1 MQNQHTPSPQ
11 PLGLPGPLPSR
22 PCFTYTCCRCVSM
35 TLPEDFLSFPCLLAE
50 RGGLCQPFCALHDME
65 RMDGRTEGRCVSS
78 PLTLSVLVLAR
89 QKEERLTNERTDA
102 DSGRHLCLMDRRK
115 VRKTTTAAAP
125 FRHSARVSAQSP
137 LPRQERTKEEET
149 FHSVPVPFSSLRKT
163 HELANSF
170 ARSPSHSKLVEQR
183 RTRGRLRWI

>member
-1 MQNQHTPSPQ
+1 
-11 PLGLPGPLPSR
+11 
-22 PCFTYTCCRCVSM
+22 M
-35 TLPEDFLSFPCLLAE
+35 TWS
-50 RGGLCQPFCALHDME
+50 GWT
-65 RMDGRTEGRCVSS
+65 DGRTDGGTMRVISAHVVS
-78 PLTLSVLVLAR
+78 PRPCRAKRRATD
-89 QKEERLTNERTDA
+89 ERTDA

-163 HELANSF
+163 HELANSP
-170 ARSPSHSKLVEQR
+170 ARSPSHSNSKLVEQR
-183 RTRGRLRWI
+183 RTRTDGCDGFKGSLRLPNFRAR